1 MDCIVCTVR
10 EEGILS
16 LWRSSGSSVILYYPS
31 VAHNLN
37 CITFFLCVYICE
49 YLY

>member
-1 MDCIVCTVR
+1 MDCIVRTVR

-16 LWRSSGSSVILYYPS
+16 LWRSNGSSVIRYYPS
-31 VAHNLN
+31 VALNLN
-37 CITFFLCVYICE
+37 CITFFLCEYICE